1 MATIGYRE
9 QCLKGISLF
18 LFSRDTDKG
27 RGELLHVVY
36 TLSSL
41 VLVIVVSLEI
51 TMNNA
56 VLVSI
61 LIAVFIYSMDHTCLV
76 IYTVHTC
83 VHFLLCSCGLLVA
96 SWLLKRRR
104 LALKYS
110 EDLRH

>member
-1 MATIGYRE
+1 M
-9 QCLKGISLF
+9 
-18 LFSRDTDKG
+18 
-27 RGELLHVVY
+27 HVVY

-83 VHFLLCSCGLLVA
+83 VHFLLLWLTCRIVA
-96 SWLLKRRR
+96 AQTPSIG
-104 LALKYS
+104 S
-110 EDLRH
+110 EI